1 MEGAKMYKLPDGLAE
16 GAQLIVGLIIAAG
29 CALGVILFWILNAG

>member
-1 MEGAKMYKLPDGLAE
+1 MQLFRPPRL
-16 GAQLIVGLIIAAG
+16 AQLIVGLIIMAG